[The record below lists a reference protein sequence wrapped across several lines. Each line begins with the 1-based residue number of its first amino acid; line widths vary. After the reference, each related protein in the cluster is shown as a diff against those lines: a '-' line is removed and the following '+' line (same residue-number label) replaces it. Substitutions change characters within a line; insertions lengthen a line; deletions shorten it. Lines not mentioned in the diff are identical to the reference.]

1 MLRSPPMAR
10 FGRGLLD
17 VRARRVPPR
26 TRKKARRARV
36 VVVEETTGDGEDS
49 AESGGKGDATDI
61 AHAVFPG
68 EPYFMLALTNAWMG
82 MPGRE
87 LDKDICMKVS
97 DLNLPVPLT
106 AR

>member
-1 MLRSPPMAR
+1 MLYELAERE
-10 FGRGLLD
+10 FGTNVTRD
-17 VRARRVPPR
+17 VLKQNPTWVC
-26 TRKKARRARV
+26 KW
-36 VVVEETTGDGEDS
+36 S
-49 AESGGKGDATDI
+49 AADI